1 MSVWRRLLD
10 TVRALWPFEGEY
22 WVEPSNAITRLVLAG
37 PVPLSHIGLDDIGP
51 FAQPAPAPQGAAA
64 TDSKAT
70 LVRRAKWLRENREA
84 FAFWDRDFEENGLP
98 LAEFQQF

>member
-64 TDSKAT
+64 TVAPEGVPAEQPAAPAAEKTA
-70 LVRRAKWLRENREA
+70 RPGRAA
-84 FAFWDRDFEENGLP
+84 
-98 LAEFQQF
+98 

>member
-1 MSVWRRLLD
+1 MPNDR
-10 TVRALWPFEGEY
+10 PMG
-22 WVEPSNAITRLVLAG
+22 AG
-37 PVPLSHIGLDDIGP
+37 ADQEAADAMLSAP
-51 FAQPAPAPQGAAA
+51 PAQGAAA